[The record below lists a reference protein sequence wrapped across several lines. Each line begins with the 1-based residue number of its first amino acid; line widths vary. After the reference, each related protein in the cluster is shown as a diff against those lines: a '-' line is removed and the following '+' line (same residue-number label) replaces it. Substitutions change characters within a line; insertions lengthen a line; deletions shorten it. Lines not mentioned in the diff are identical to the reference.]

1 MSKQLQIMDKEML
14 LHLYNAIASLNGG
27 LEEMYKLTMQHNE
40 SIKELRER
48 LDALEKKLTNP

>member
-27 LEEMYKLTMQHNE
+27 LEEMYKLTMQQNE

-48 LDALEKKLTNP
+48 LDALEKN

>member
-1 MSKQLQIMDKEML
+1 MNKQLQIMDKEML
-14 LHLYNAIASLNGG
+14 LHLYNAISSLNGG
-27 LEEMYKLTMQHNE
+27 LEEMYKLTMQQNE